1 MKNLILAL
9 IEQYNADETFTLQST
24 EEVLRRL
31 AEKEGVKAGLLINA
45 MRVALTGQG
54 VAPGLFEI
62 MQVLGR
68 QRTMERLQRLNK
80 YLRLTI
86 DD

>member
-1 MKNLILAL
+1 MIPAL
-9 IEQYNADETFTLQST
+9 IAHYSEDEAFTLQST
-24 EEVLRRL
+24 EEILRRL

-45 MRVALTGQG
+45 LRVALTGQG

-68 QRTMERLQRLNK
+68 ERTMNRLQRLIQLFTN
-80 YLRLTI
+80 